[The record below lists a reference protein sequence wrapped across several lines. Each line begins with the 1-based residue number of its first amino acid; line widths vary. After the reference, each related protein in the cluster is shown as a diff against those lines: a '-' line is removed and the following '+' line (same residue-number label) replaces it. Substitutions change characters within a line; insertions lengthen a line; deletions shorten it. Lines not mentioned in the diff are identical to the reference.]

1 MLQSTCFRDCISM
14 SFAFTSFFS
23 AQMTLKSLK
32 QNFGNKKQ
40 KRNWTRKNIRK
51 RPPAS
56 CCSKHPCWRL
66 FFSSPLYAF
75 NPWASSPLTLRET
88 TTPLQLNS
96 LVLPLFSG
104 GKKSGGQLEKAFMGL
119 LSCFRVCFK
128 SYNRPTRV
136 AQHRCLSNREYAT
149 HTHRVGVCIS
159 SIPAGVYTRVFENG
173 ERSKLSY
180 QQKKKNGGLVERE
193 SVWRFKNRHA
203 ADAAGQH
210 IYTASVYAL
219 KNVSPSPSFFHITQ

>member
-1 MLQSTCFRDCISM
+1 MFSRLFQKLQPPNARC
-14 SFAFTSFFS
+14 
-23 AQMTLKSLK
+23 
-32 QNFGNKKQ
+32 
-40 KRNWTRKNIRK
+40 
-51 RPPAS
+51 PAS
-56 CCSKHPCWRL
+56 
-66 FFSSPLYAF
+66 
-75 NPWASSPLTLRET
+75 
-88 TTPLQLNS
+88 
-96 LVLPLFSG
+96 
-104 GKKSGGQLEKAFMGL
+104 
-119 LSCFRVCFK
+119 LSIEQRI
-128 SYNRPTRV
+128 YH
-136 AQHRCLSNREYAT
+136 A